1 MASSIQALKGS
12 CTSHC
17 SAMRVAKIPA
27 QGYLTTLGNNNTAV
41 LPNRASQLA
50 KWGREGFR
58 NISCLGKFVCI
69 YHIHS
74 SFNLH
79 I

>member
-27 QGYLTTLGNNNTAV
+27 QGYLTTLGKNNTAL
-41 LPNRASQLA
+41 LPSRASQLA

-58 NISCLGKFVCI
+58 NISCQGKFVCTS
-69 YHIHS
+69 HIHS
-74 SFNLH
+74 SFDLQ